1 MEKKLKN
8 KSSLTCGMEVGR
20 VQSVVILRTT
30 TDLTLLLNLDGRD
43 RHEEEGT

>member
-1 MEKKLKN
+1 MENNQRTNTLLRE
-8 KSSLTCGMEVGR
+8 SEVGR